1 MDDLDHH
8 LPWIDRCEDVL
19 AESLLLDLVGEV
31 SSYVVVDVGIE

>member
-8 LPWIDRCEDVL
+8 LPWIDRREDVL
-19 AESLLLDLVGEV
+19 TESLFLDLVGEV